1 MFNDISCKS
10 FMGAPPL
17 RIRFN
22 KINGFIKI
30 FDGTKYLVLISPER
44 YVAIYDRTRYLISEK
59 NGITY
64 NISHNFT
71 KIRIDW
77 YNYLP
82 TEKTLT
88 FHNACNIR

>member
-1 MFNDISCKS
+1 
-10 FMGAPPL
+10 MGAPPL

-44 YVAIYDRTRYLISEK
+44 YVAVYDRTRYLISEK

-71 KIRIDW
+71 KIRID
-77 YNYLP
+77 
-82 TEKTLT
+82 
-88 FHNACNIR
+88 